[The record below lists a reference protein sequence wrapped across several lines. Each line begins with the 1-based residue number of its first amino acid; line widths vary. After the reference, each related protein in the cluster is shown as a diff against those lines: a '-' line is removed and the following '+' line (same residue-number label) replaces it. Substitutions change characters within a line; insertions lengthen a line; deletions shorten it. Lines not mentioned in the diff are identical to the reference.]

1 MMNLKSNC
9 FEIFQMT
16 TINNISPEE
25 LRKDLKEKIELGQ
38 GLLQKLDNNGL
49 KKVQGISKLEK
60 KVKQEVKFLE
70 RFEDEKTFK
79 KLKKE
84 HISCSN
90 LVHLESFIS
99 QIFLVQNP
107 TAVMHP
113 FNLWSKGEAN
123 D

>member
-1 MMNLKSNC
+1 MFIL
-9 FEIFQMT
+9 FQMT
-16 TINNISPEE
+16 TIDNISPEE
-25 LRKDLKEKIELGQ
+25 LRKDLTEKIELGH
-38 GLLQKLDNNGL
+38 GLLQKLNNNGL
-49 KKVQGISKLEK
+49 KKVQGIAKLEK

-70 RFEDEKTFK
+70 KFQDEITFL

-107 TAVMHP
+107 SAVMHP
-113 FNLWSKGEAN
+113 FNLWSNGEN
-123 D
+123 K